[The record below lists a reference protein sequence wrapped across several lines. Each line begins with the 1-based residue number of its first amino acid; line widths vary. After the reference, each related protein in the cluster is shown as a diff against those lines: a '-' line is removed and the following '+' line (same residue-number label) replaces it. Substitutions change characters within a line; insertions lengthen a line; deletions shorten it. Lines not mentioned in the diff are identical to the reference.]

1 MFIYKRHY
9 IYYIFP
15 HRLNISNS
23 LLLEILYS
31 HMIYYL
37 LYHAEIMIMK
47 INRKQDLTYFWF
59 FLQVAK
65 QQGFS
70 SAAKKMDVSRSSIM
84 SNIKNLEERFN
95 IRFINRNT
103 RFFSLTP
110 EGKYLYEQTLKIDK
124 ILNDTITSLE
134 ELSFSIRKEIVIK
147 LPLLFDIPE
156 IHHVISDFMHI
167 HKEIIVHTTFDDNL
181 GNLIEE
187 EIDFAIHI
195 GQLPDSGYYSRLIDS
210 FESYIFASSAY
221 LDIHGIPLH
230 PNNLTQHK
238 CINFDHCMTGNKWPF
253 RNKNTKSLELF
264 PLGQTLRVSSER
276 AVVYFAEQGLGIGSG
291 LSLLC
296 LDKIRSK
303 ALLPVLQEWTYPIPV
318 FSIFHSNSNLNSYT
332 RLLMDTLDAA
342 IKQLKSKVD

>member
-1 MFIYKRHY
+1 M
-9 IYYIFP
+9 
-15 HRLNISNS
+15 
-23 LLLEILYS
+23 EI
-31 HMIYYL
+31 I
-37 LYHAEIMIMK
+37 IVK
-47 INRKQDLTYFWF
+47 TNRKQDLSYFWF

-124 ILNDTITSLE
+124 ILTDTINSLE
-134 ELSFSIRKEIVIK
+134 ELSSCIRKEIVIK
-147 LPLLFDIPE
+147 LPVLFDIPE
-156 IHHVISDFMHI
+156 IHHAISGFMNTH
-167 HKEIIVHTTFDDNL
+167 EDIIVHTTYDDSL

-195 GQLPDSGYYSRLIDS
+195 GTLPDSGYYSKLIEN
-210 FESYIFASSAY
+210 FESYIFASQSY
-221 LDIHGIPLH
+221 LDSHGTPLH
-230 PNNLTQHK
+230 PDNLTHHK
-238 CINFDHCMTGNKWPF
+238 CINFDHCLTGNMWSF
-253 RNKNTKSLELF
+253 RNKTTRSLELF

-276 AVVYFAEQGLGIGSG
+276 AVVSFAEQGLGIGSG

-296 LDKIRSK
+296 LNKIK
-303 ALLPVLQEWTYPIPV
+303 EKTLLPLLQAWTYPIPA
-318 FSIFHSNSNLNSYT
+318 FFIFHSHSHLNSYA
-332 RLLMDTLDAA
+332 RLLMDALDAA
-342 IKQLKSKVD
+342 IKQLKEK